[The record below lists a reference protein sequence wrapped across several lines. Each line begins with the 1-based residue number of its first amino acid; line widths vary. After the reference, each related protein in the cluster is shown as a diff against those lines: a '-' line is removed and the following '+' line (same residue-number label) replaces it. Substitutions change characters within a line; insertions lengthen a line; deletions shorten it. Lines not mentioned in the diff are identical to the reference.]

1 MSEIERATNVP
12 LPVVPVPDGVDAG
25 GVAPRGVV
33 DHTQATGMADPGST
47 PSERGPAEAHGPAR
61 ALEPEGVPEIL
72 ARLRR
77 AHGQL
82 GGVIHMIETER
93 SCQDIVTQLSA
104 VAKAVQRAGFAVIT
118 QGMQQCLTDPGASD
132 VDLDEMEKLFLRL
145 A

>member
-1 MSEIERATNVP
+1 MGHVSELR
-12 LPVVPVPDGVDAG
+12 DGG
-25 GVAPRGVV
+25 
-33 DHTQATGMADPGST
+33 ATGVGST
-47 PSERGPAEAHGPAR
+47 GALEPRPHRSNGEVAVPAAPVHTARDGHGPRR

-82 GGVIHMIETER
+82 GGIIAMIENER

-104 VAKAVQRAGFAVIT
+104 VGKAVQRAGFAVIS
-118 QGMQQCLTDPGASD
+118 QAMQQCLVDPEASD
-132 VDLDEMEKLFLRL
+132 LDIDEMEKLFLRL